1 MKVLK
6 ALLAV
11 FTFLAAALTCA
22 LLFVQEN
29 MLPVISRSIPA
40 STTEPP
46 IKQQQPPCSEKLHGG
61 CFILYAYRRTISSF
75 SASTVRL
82 LPEARVPSMIFSAA
96 GSSTALRMT
105 RRRSRAPNLPP
116 WL

>member
-29 MLPVISRSIPA
+29 LPPRYFQSCSGGHDGA
-40 STTEPP
+40 ADQTT
-46 IKQQQPPCSEKLHGG
+46 
-61 CFILYAYRRTISSF
+61 
-75 SASTVRL
+75 
-82 LPEARVPSMIFSAA
+82 SAA
-96 GSSTALRMT
+96 VH
-105 RRRSRAPNLPP
+105 
-116 WL
+116 